1 VKKMSKKRHIETEEV
16 EEEVVTKPTKKK
28 KMSRVE
34 KNRLIMKI
42 AGWIMAIIM
51 LFGTLLSILGMLIYY
66 K

>member
-1 VKKMSKKRHIETEEV
+1 MSKKRHIETEEV
-16 EEEVVTKPTKKK
+16 EEEVVIKPTKKK

-51 LFGTLLSILGMLIYY
+51 LFGTLMSILGMLINY

>member
-1 VKKMSKKRHIETEEV
+1 MSKKRHIETEEV

>member
-1 VKKMSKKRHIETEEV
+1 MSKKRHIETEEV
-16 EEEVVTKPTKKK
+16 EEVVVTKPTKKK

-51 LFGTLLSILGMLIYY
+51 LFGTLLSVLGMLINY

>member
-1 VKKMSKKRHIETEEV
+1 MSKKRHIETEEV
-16 EEEVVTKPTKKK
+16 EEEVVIKPTKKK
-28 KMSRVE
+28 KMSRIE

-51 LFGTLLSILGMLIYY
+51 LLGTLLSILGMLINY